1 MALPG
6 EDTLGQVEWSE
17 PLPQQDNLGNFS
29 TVMVISQLRHGPSAS
44 SLHTGLS
51 CLIVSSVR
59 RIPFFN
65 QKEKYF

>member
-29 TVMVISQLRHGPSAS
+29 TVMVISQLGMGPVPAHQT
-44 SLHTGLS
+44 LG
-51 CLIVSSVR
+51 
-59 RIPFFN
+59 
-65 QKEKYF
+65 